1 MTMIIFALVPVVV
14 TVLVAPVTSAGVDF
28 LRLPLVA
35 HVSSVQI
42 LAVKHVV
49 MLITPVAIATPDG
62 SSLDLVAAFVAQIA
76 CNVVKLSN
84 VLNVMQDIISIK
96 MDGVLL
102 VNLVAAIVL
111 DLALGNVLSVLMDI
125 S

>member
-1 MTMIIFALVPVVV
+1 M
-14 TVLVAPVTSAGVDF
+14 
-28 LRLPLVA
+28 
-35 HVSSVQI
+35 SSVQI

-62 SSLDLVAAFVAQIA
+62 SSLDLVAAFVATTARIA
-76 CNVVKLSN
+76 VKLSN
-84 VLNVMQDIISIK
+84 VINVMQDIMLIK

-102 VNLVAAIVL
+102 VNLVAAIAL
-111 DLALGNVLSVLMDI
+111 DLALDNVLSVLMDI